1 MINKCLWSGKSLNSD
16 HADCACGLY
25 VYTPVSPE
33 VTRPHLVSV
42 YLFSAFRSYLLM
54 LSVHSCNYIF
64 IYALKKGTF
73 CLNLNCFFLQFFLNF
88 QLNEFFSNQS
98 LAWAL
103 NYPHLHCI
111 FEHLLK
117 NFSKTWMNDKFLMGL
132 LNCSFGSIAGR

>member
-33 VTRPHLVSV
+33 VTRPRLVSV

-73 CLNLNCFFLQFFLNF
+73 CLNLNCFFLQFFKI
-88 QLNEFFSNQS
+88 FS
-98 LAWAL
+98 
-103 NYPHLHCI
+103 
-111 FEHLLK
+111 
-117 NFSKTWMNDKFLMGL
+117 WMNFFPIKAWHEHWIILI
-132 LNCSFGSIAGR
+132 SIAFLNIYWKTSLKLGWMTNFLWGC